1 MSLRLFVAGASAVG
15 AGTLTSYFLLSDN
28 TVSISRSSSIST
40 IEKCRDFLEIARLYV
55 LNVTSEIFPI
65 LTLSIISAIV

>member
-28 TVSISRSSSIST
+28 TVSISRSSIST